1 MLLPFILAIC
11 LSGVF
16 CLIPLTM
23 YLLWLAAVTRR
34 ERPTVVLGPW
44 DFAGVL
50 FALSGFAVFGAGL
63 VLTFVQANFRFWMRG
78 NFEALRGAWVQ
89 ERGSWVLLVGFYL
102 TVLIGW
108 AVLVLMAR
116 RRTLVIYNAEPAA
129 VEALITEVFE
139 QLNRPL
145 ERRGKLY
152 VGADPL
158 FELDTFE
165 GGHTATLRWVSDD
178 ERLFEEVS
186 RLLRAALASHASAE
200 NPAEA
205 WVRSAAYG
213 CGMVVVCCFGL
224 LVYGL
229 TLMAR

>member
-11 LSGVF
+11 LCGVF

-23 YLLWLAAVTRR
+23 YLLWLGTLTRR
-34 ERPTVVLGPW
+34 ERPTVVSGPW

-50 FALSGFAVFGAGL
+50 FALSGFAIFGAGL
-63 VLTFVQANFRFWMRG
+63 VLTFAQANFRFWIRG
-78 NFEALRGAWVQ
+78 NFEALRGAWTQ

-102 TVLIGW
+102 TLVLGW
-108 AVLVLMAR
+108 ALLVLMAR
-116 RRTLVIYNAEPAA
+116 RRSLVVYNIEPVAL
-129 VEALITEVFE
+129 EGLITEVFE

-186 RLLRAALASHASAE
+186 RLLRAALASHTSAE

-205 WVRSAAYG
+205 WVRTAAYG

>member
-11 LSGVF
+11 LCGVF

-23 YLLWLAAVTRR
+23 YLLWLGTLTRR
-34 ERPTVVLGPW
+34 ERPTVVSGPW

-50 FALSGFAVFGAGL
+50 FALSGFAIFGAGL
-63 VLTFVQANFRFWMRG
+63 VLTFAQANFRFWIRG
-78 NFEALRGAWVQ
+78 NFEALRGAWTQ

-102 TVLIGW
+102 TVLLGW

-116 RRTLVIYNAEPAA
+116 RRSLVVYNIEP
-129 VEALITEVFE
+129 VALEGLLTEVFE

-145 ERRGKLY
+145 ERRGKLW

-186 RLLRAALASHASAE
+186 RLLRAALASHTSAE

-205 WVRSAAYG
+205 WVRTAAYG

>member
-1 MLLPFILAIC
+1 MPFVIAVC
-11 LSGVF
+11 LCGVF

-23 YLLWLAAVTRR
+23 YLLWLAHVARG
-34 ERPTVVLGPW
+34 ERPRLVSGPW

-63 VLTFVQANFRFWMRG
+63 LLTFVQANFRFWMRG

-89 ERGSWVLLVGFYL
+89 ERATWVLLVGFYL
-102 TVLIGW
+102 LVLLGW
-108 AVLVLMAR
+108 AGLVLTAR
-116 RRTLVIYNAEPAA
+116 RRTLVAYNVEPVALEAA
-129 VEALITEVFE
+129 LVEVFE

-145 ERRGKLY
+145 ERRGKLW

-165 GGHTATLRWVSDD
+165 AGHAATLRWVSDD
-178 ERLFEEVS
+178 ERLFEDVT
-186 RLLRAALASHASAE
+186 RHLRAALAAHGSGE
-200 NPAEA
+200 NPAAA
-205 WVRSAAYG
+205 WLRTAAYG
-213 CGMVVVCCFGL
+213 LGMVVLCCFGL

-229 TLMAR
+229 SLMGG

>member
-1 MLLPFILAIC
+1 VLLPFILAIC
-11 LSGVF
+11 LCGVF

-23 YLLWLAAVTRR
+23 YLLWLGAITRR
-34 ERPTVVLGPW
+34 DRPTLVTGPW

-50 FALSGFAVFGAGL
+50 FALSGFAIFGAGL
-63 VLTFVQANFRFWMRG
+63 VLSFAQANFRFWMRG
-78 NFEALRGAWVQ
+78 NFEALRGAWAQ

-102 TVLIGW
+102 VVLLSW
-108 AVLVLMAR
+108 AALVLAAR
-116 RRTLVIYNAEPAA
+116 RRSLVVYNIEPAA
-129 VEALITEVFE
+129 LETLLTEVFE

-145 ERRGKLY
+145 ERRGKLW

-186 RLLRAALASHASAE
+186 RMLRTALASHASAE
-200 NPAEA
+200 NPADG

-213 CGMVVVCCFGL
+213 CGMVVVCCLGL

>member
-1 MLLPFILAIC
+1 MLLPFILVVCAC
-11 LSGVF
+11 GVF

-23 YLLWLAAVTRR
+23 YLLWLGAVTHR
-34 ERPTVVLGPW
+34 ERPTVVTGPW

-50 FALSGFAVFGAGL
+50 FALSGFATFGAGL
-63 VLTFVQANFRFWMRG
+63 VLTFAQANFRFWMRG
-78 NFEALRGAWVQ
+78 NFEALRGAWAQ

-108 AVLVLMAR
+108 AAFVLLAR
-116 RRTLVIYNAEPAA
+116 RRSLVVYNVEPAA
-129 VEALITEVFE
+129 LEGLLQEVFE

-145 ERRGKLY
+145 ERRGKLW

-158 FELDTFE
+158 FELDAFE
-165 GGHTATLRWVSDD
+165 SGHTATLRWVSDD

-186 RLLRAALASHASAE
+186 RLLRAALASHPSAE
-200 NPAEA
+200 NPAEG

-213 CGMVVVCCFGL
+213 CALIVLCCFGL

-229 TLMAR
+229 TLLAR